1 MTEKRFV
8 DYFDKDHNYIIQ
20 DLQNEDEYQ
29 VGFVNFEDIK
39 ERIKNNPS
47 LKPTLDKMVEDGL
60 SEDDAISVM
69 VDVWAKSQ
77 GINVIYRNEG

>member
-1 MTEKRFV
+1 MITV
-8 DYFDKDHNYIIQ
+8 DFK
-20 DLQNEDEYQ
+20 
-29 VGFVNFEDIK
+29 DIK

-69 VDVWAKSQ
+69 VDVWAKRQ
-77 GINVIYRNEG
+77 GINVTYKMEDLE

>member
-1 MTEKRFV
+1 MINV
-8 DYFDKDHNYIIQ
+8 D
-20 DLQNEDEYQ
+20 
-29 VGFVNFEDIK
+29 FEDIK

-69 VDVWAKSQ
+69 VDVWAKRQ
-77 GINVIYRNEG
+77 GINVTYKMEDLE

>member
-1 MTEKRFV
+1 MINV
-8 DYFDKDHNYIIQ
+8 D
-20 DLQNEDEYQ
+20 
-29 VGFVNFEDIK
+29 FEDIK

-69 VDVWAKSQ
+69 VDIWARSQ
-77 GINVIYRNEG
+77 GINVIYRNEDLE

>member
-1 MTEKRFV
+1 MINV
-8 DYFDKDHNYIIQ
+8 DFK
-20 DLQNEDEYQ
+20 
-29 VGFVNFEDIK
+29 DIK

-77 GINVIYRNEG
+77 RINVIYKMEDLE

>member
-1 MTEKRFV
+1 MINV
-8 DYFDKDHNYIIQ
+8 DF
-20 DLQNEDEYQ
+20 
-29 VGFVNFEDIK
+29 GDIK
-39 ERIKNNPS
+39 ERIKNNSS

-77 GINVIYRNEG
+77 GINVTYKMEDLE

>member
-1 MTEKRFV
+1 MINV
-8 DYFDKDHNYIIQ
+8 DFK
-20 DLQNEDEYQ
+20 
-29 VGFVNFEDIK
+29 DIK

-69 VDVWAKSQ
+69 VDVWAKNQ

>member
-1 MTEKRFV
+1 MINV
-8 DYFDKDHNYIIQ
+8 D
-20 DLQNEDEYQ
+20 
-29 VGFVNFEDIK
+29 FEDIK

-69 VDVWAKSQ
+69 VDVWAKNQ

>member
-1 MTEKRFV
+1 MINV
-8 DYFDKDHNYIIQ
+8 D
-20 DLQNEDEYQ
+20 
-29 VGFVNFEDIK
+29 FEDIK

-47 LKPTLDKMVEDGL
+47 LKPTLDKMVKDGL

-77 GINVIYRNEG
+77 RINVTYKMEDLE

>member
-1 MTEKRFV
+1 MTAKRFV

>member
-1 MTEKRFV
+1 MINV
-8 DYFDKDHNYIIQ
+8 DF
-20 DLQNEDEYQ
+20 
-29 VGFVNFEDIK
+29 GDIK

-47 LKPTLDKMVEDGL
+47 LKPTLDKMMEDGL

-77 GINVIYRNEG
+77 RINVIYKMEDLE

>member
-1 MTEKRFV
+1 MINV
-8 DYFDKDHNYIIQ
+8 D
-20 DLQNEDEYQ
+20 
-29 VGFVNFEDIK
+29 FEDIK

-77 GINVIYRNEG
+77 GINVIYKMEDLE

>member
-1 MTEKRFV
+1 MINV
-8 DYFDKDHNYIIQ
+8 D
-20 DLQNEDEYQ
+20 
-29 VGFVNFEDIK
+29 FEDIK

-47 LKPTLDKMVEDGL
+47 LKPTLDKMMEDGL

-77 GINVIYRNEG
+77 RINVTYKMEDLE

>member
-1 MTEKRFV
+1 MRILKNELRIILHLPDFT
-8 DYFDKDHNYIIQ
+8 NYTF
-20 DLQNEDEYQ
+20 L
-29 VGFVNFEDIK
+29 
-39 ERIKNNPS
+39 PS

>member
-1 MTEKRFV
+1 MI
-8 DYFDKDHNYIIQ
+8 N
-20 DLQNEDEYQ
+20 
-29 VGFVNFEDIK
+29 VNFEDIK
-39 ERIKNNPS
+39 ERIKDNPS
-47 LKPTLDKMVEDGL
+47 LKPTLNKMMEDGL

>member
-1 MTEKRFV
+1 MINV
-8 DYFDKDHNYIIQ
+8 D
-20 DLQNEDEYQ
+20 
-29 VGFVNFEDIK
+29 FEDIK

-69 VDVWAKSQ
+69 VDVWAKRQ
-77 GINVIYRNEG
+77 GINVIYKMEDLE

>member
-1 MTEKRFV
+1 MINV
-8 DYFDKDHNYIIQ
+8 DFK
-20 DLQNEDEYQ
+20 
-29 VGFVNFEDIK
+29 DIK

-69 VDVWAKSQ
+69 VDVWAKRQ
-77 GINVIYRNEG
+77 GINVTYKMEDLE

>member
-1 MTEKRFV
+1 MEKGGCGMI
-8 DYFDKDHNYIIQ
+8 N
-20 DLQNEDEYQ
+20 
-29 VGFVNFEDIK
+29 VNFEDIK
-39 ERIKNNPS
+39 ERIKDNPS
-47 LKPTLDKMVEDGL
+47 LKPTLDKMMEDGL

>member
-1 MTEKRFV
+1 MITV
-8 DYFDKDHNYIIQ
+8 DFK
-20 DLQNEDEYQ
+20 
-29 VGFVNFEDIK
+29 DIK

-77 GINVIYRNEG
+77 GINVTYKMEDLE

>member
-1 MTEKRFV
+1 MINV
-8 DYFDKDHNYIIQ
+8 D
-20 DLQNEDEYQ
+20 
-29 VGFVNFEDIK
+29 FEDIK

-77 GINVIYRNEG
+77 GINVTYKMEDLE

>member
-1 MTEKRFV
+1 MINV
-8 DYFDKDHNYIIQ
+8 D
-20 DLQNEDEYQ
+20 
-29 VGFVNFEDIK
+29 FEDIK

-69 VDVWAKSQ
+69 VDVWAKRQ